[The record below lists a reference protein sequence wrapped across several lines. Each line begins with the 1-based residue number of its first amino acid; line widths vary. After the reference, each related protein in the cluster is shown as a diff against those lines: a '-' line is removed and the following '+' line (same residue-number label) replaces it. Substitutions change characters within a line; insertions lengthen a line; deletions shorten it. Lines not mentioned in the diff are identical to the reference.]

1 MEGSTIDDDSA
12 WTEVVT
18 TTAKVG
24 LSPPTTDPLTTAMRW
39 GLGVVATR
47 VCDGGGRRRLQ
58 DEEGGGGEAPAAQ
71 AEQGME
77 EEGEGS
83 GPPGERQQEE
93 EEETGGHDDVE
104 GEEEGE
110 EEPLLPTEEEMEAL
124 AASLEGQFFCEYGP
138 SAGIVQTELAARWK
152 AFD

>member
-1 MEGSTIDDDSA
+1 
-12 WTEVVT
+12 
-18 TTAKVG
+18 
-24 LSPPTTDPLTTAMRW
+24 MRW
-39 GLGVVATR
+39 GLGVDATW
-47 VCDGGGRRRLQ
+47 VCDGGGRHRLQ

-71 AEQGME
+71 AEQGLE

-83 GPPGERQQEE
+83 GPPGEGPQEEE

-138 SAGIVQTELAARWK
+138 AAGHRADGVSSTMEGLRLTHTRPPACLPVLVPVRRCRGPQRVHWPAGQPV
-152 AFD
+152 